1 MVPMTWVSIAV
12 AVAVVAVLVVGLL
25 LVLRR
30 GRNSGATRA
39 RDVPPVNTAHDGA
52 HGLATQHQGNLYGGG
67 GPF

>member
-25 LVLRR
+25 VLRRR
-30 GRNSGATRA
+30 GRNSGASRA
-39 RDVPPVNTAHDGA
+39 RDVAPVNTAHDGA
-52 HGLATQHQGNLYGGG
+52 HGAATQHQGNLYGGG